1 MHDFRY
7 VSKSEYKP
15 LKNQII
21 ELLYDVQDE
30 VRSYFTFRFDFI
42 GSTKRNMIT
51 QDIKSNI
58 GFDFDVN
65 IEVNDDDEDYTAAD
79 IRNKLRN
86 AITKVSRNYGFTK
99 CEDSTRV
106 ITIKKANRWYSTIE
120 HSCDFAV
127 VYGSQY
133 IRYNKGSQK
142 YSWELQSK
150 GYINIEQKA
159 DTLKNDKNKKYW
171 NEVRE
176 VYIDKKNRNTNPD
189 KHSRS
194 IYTETINEVY
204 KRYLND
210 KNN

>member
-86 AITKVSRNYGFTK
+86 AITKVSRNYDFTK

-106 ITIKKANRWYSTIE
+106 ITIKKVNRWYSTIE

-194 IYTETINEVY
+194 IYAETINEVY

>member
-7 VSKSEYKP
+7 IPKGEYQP
-15 LKNQII
+15 FKN
-21 ELLYDVQDE
+21 ELINLITEVQDE
-30 VRSYFTFRFDFI
+30 VRNFFTFQYYFI

-51 QDIKSNI
+51 RDYKSNI

-65 IEVNDDDEDYTAAD
+65 ITINDDDEEYSPYE
-79 IRNKLRN
+79 IRSILKK

-142 YSWELQSK
+142 YSWESQSK
-150 GYINIEQKA
+150 GYINIEQRA

-171 NEVRE
+171 NEVRK
-176 VYIDKKNRNTNPD
+176 VYIDKKNCNTNPD

-194 IYTETINEVY
+194 IYAETINEVY
-204 KRYLND
+204 KRYMND

>member
-127 VYGSQY
+127 VYGSKY

-194 IYTETINEVY
+194 IYAETINEVY

>member
-133 IRYNKGSQK
+133 IRYNKGNQK

-194 IYTETINEVY
+194 IYAETINEVY

>member
-106 ITIKKANRWYSTIE
+106 ITIKNANRWYSTIE

-194 IYTETINEVY
+194 IYAETINEVY

>member
-65 IEVNDDDEDYTAAD
+65 IEVNDDDEDYTATD

-133 IRYNKGSQK
+133 IRYNKGGQK
-142 YSWELQSK
+142 YSWESQSK
-150 GYINIEQKA
+150 GYINIEQRA

-194 IYTETINEVY
+194 IYAETINEVY

>member
-171 NEVRE
+171 NEVGE

-194 IYTETINEVY
+194 IYAETINEVY

>member
-65 IEVNDDDEDYTAAD
+65 IEVNDDDEDYTATD

-142 YSWELQSK
+142 YSWESQSK
-150 GYINIEQKA
+150 GYINIEQRA

-194 IYTETINEVY
+194 IYAETINEVY

>member
-194 IYTETINEVY
+194 IYAETINEVY

>member
-65 IEVNDDDEDYTAAD
+65 IEINDDDEDYTAAD